1 MTVYESDS
9 GLSLPLSPFGNGK
22 LLIWQAGVS
31 IWSLHCSYTAPS
43 FLSLFPDTAGGYYES
58 ESECLHEQAIMRH
71 RLRYTAAGLDT
82 SAQTGREELVIEDRL
97 ANGEGIF
104 LRSIEGEVPFRFQL
118 ALPGYVRSAVV
129 EDYRLLGCDADALFA
144 TLPAGTP
151 FESGLTLRT
160 EQQLAVYLVGGLHY
174 EEDGRAI
181 CFDGGRGYMLFVE
194 SGLPLESLKTAD
206 ALIGQ
211 LKCGIAPDQLPLFQE
226 RACPIAGALK
236 DSLVR
241 LTKRQATRVCDAV
254 SALGSMQA
262 SNGMILTDVWHPYAK
277 AIDLPMLTA
286 ALLSVGMTEQAAK
299 MIDCWASAMGVNG
312 DGIPPIL
319 YADGQAERFTRSC
332 DSHAT
337 AAFLLAAVLV
347 AEAAGGKWE
356 DDRTDA
362 LYRKM
367 RKAFTLV
374 MHHLVGGMLPFSVSD
389 ACFEAGILDR
399 DALMQG
405 SAVATAVAITA
416 AERYIAYCEHSGRK
430 IARES
435 ERYLEQL
442 TAAREA
448 FEHHF
453 GGEPLYSLNAPELEE
468 KVRSDRFLRGICPNC
483 SKEGAFEAIEPLKLD
498 RTGRYRC
505 RRCLSKRSADRSNVQ
520 LRVSSVD
527 ASAVIAFWMS
537 LPFSEKAIEQ
547 TSQFYRN
554 SIGQSD
560 TLPKRS
566 GASDAMLL
574 AARSRWQAV
583 DPTGRTSG
591 QSDRTVEP
599 ADQAIFRRV
608 FIETAA
614 VDEDPRI
621 ELSALPCAFAEGNRM
636 TGAMANSASVAAFVL
651 AMLSQPMHD
660 RAEDAP

>member
-9 GLSLPLSPFGNGK
+9 GLSLPLNPFGNGK

-129 EDYRLLGCDADALFA
+129 EDYRLLGCD
-144 TLPAGTP
+144 
-151 FESGLTLRT
+151 
-160 EQQLAVYLVGGLHY
+160 
-174 EEDGRAI
+174 
-181 CFDGGRGYMLFVE
+181 
-194 SGLPLESLKTAD
+194 AD